1 MMSSTTRMISYLF
14 RFMLIFEINRFW
26 IFSASDGS
34 IRARVGWA
42 DDGTPDYDEDEEVQD
57 IEWSVQC
64 FDNFEDA
71 LELSEYLIDNKLM
84 RSDKVT
90 IDSEELLNRISWG
103 KDRYDAAINTLLS
116 IKVDM
121 LDDNRKTDYFFVHF

>member
-1 MMSSTTRMISYLF
+1 MMKSTARIISNLF

-26 IFSASDGS
+26 ILRVSETS
-34 IRARVGWA
+34 IKARVGWA
-42 DDGTPDYDEDEEVQD
+42 DDGAPDYDEDEEVQD
-57 IEWSVQC
+57 VEWDIQH
-64 FDNFEDA
+64 FDNIEDA

-90 IDSEELLNRISWG
+90 IDREELFNRMSWD
-103 KDRYDAAINTLLS
+103 KDKYDAAINTLLS

-121 LDDNRKTDYFFVHF
+121 LDEGRKTDYFFVHF